1 MKSGVCVKKG
11 VPPEASIFLLNYIE
25 FSKEKGIF
33 QKVMVFMELNSKGL
47 TFKLLSIKKLW
58 KKRKREKLF
67 INIIFYDFELWILAE
82 SVFLLEIFIL
92 NKNHSPLDN
101 PLIFPKTKI
110 LISI

>member
-11 VPPEASIFLLNYIE
+11 VPPEASSFLLNYLE

-58 KKRKREKLF
+58 KKRKTVYKYR
-67 INIIFYDFELWILAE
+67 IL
-82 SVFLLEIFIL
+82 
-92 NKNHSPLDN
+92 
-101 PLIFPKTKI
+101 
-110 LISI
+110 